1 MTPALSRRQA
11 ARLLSMG
18 ATSEIA
24 VGVAPLESKA
34 HRVWW
39 LALAGVG
46 AALVAAG
53 TFLPFAHLTLSDGFA
68 FSRTDWQMGAN
79 SSVSFSGA
87 PLMLIDLAVL
97 LLGFFAVEGVL
108 GTARTVRGRRTSLA
122 FQFWML
128 VWIAAELKST
138 FPGTW
143 TGVIDATV
151 SRGSGGWVS
160 ALGVM
165 VLIGVYAVE
174 VRRYGMAESSKEEF
188 LDDHE
193 RQVLARAETRPVLRA
208 SAPFV
213 GGAVFALAMKFLPGV
228 SWPTDSIMFVTMT
241 ALYWWQNARRLT
253 NLRRR
258 REIELN
264 QASSTPR

>member
-1 MTPALSRRQA
+1 
-11 ARLLSMG
+11 MG
-18 ATSEIA
+18 ATSGIA
-24 VGVAPLESKA
+24 EGVAPLESKA
-34 HRVWW
+34 HRAWW

-46 AALVAAG
+46 AALVVAG
-53 TFLPFAHLTLSDGFA
+53 TFLPFAHLALSDGSA

-87 PLMLIDLAVL
+87 PLLLIDLAVL
-97 LLGFFAVEGVL
+97 LLGFFAVEGVI

-128 VWIAAELKST
+128 VWLAVELKST

-143 TGVIDATV
+143 AGAAGAV

-160 ALGVM
+160 ALGVV

-174 VRRYGMAESSKEEF
+174 VRRYGMAGPSKEEF
-188 LDDHE
+188 LDDRE
-193 RQVLARAETRPVLRA
+193 RQVLARAEARPVIRA
-208 SAPFV
+208 IAPFG
-213 GGAVFALAMKFLPGV
+213 GGAVFALAMRFLLGV
-228 SWPTDSIMFVTMT
+228 SWPAALIMFVAMT
-241 ALYWWQNARRLT
+241 ALYWWQSSRRLA

-258 REIELN
+258 SEIELN
-264 QASSTPR
+264 QASSTSR